1 MRRFFV
7 KNLLFVLAVNL
18 LVKPLWVF
26 LIDRTV
32 QNRVGHAAYGM
43 YQALFNLGII
53 FQIIL
58 DFGLTYYNT
67 RIISQNPD
75 KLKTL
80 FPSMLATRLFLILVY
95 AVLVSGLGW
104 VVGYRNWEL
113 VLLAGILLIQA
124 FSSLMQFLRSN
135 VAALHY
141 FKADGIL
148 SVADRLLMIVVC
160 GYLLFSNM
168 TSASFR
174 IEWFILAQ
182 IICYGIAVIIAF
194 IALGKISGLK
204 LGLSLKTEEVKHI
217 IQQSLPYAL
226 LVFMMAVHMRSDTI
240 LVERLCGSAGKE
252 QAGIYAAGYR
262 LLDVGNMFG
271 LMFAG
276 MLLPLFGRMLA
287 EKQDVQ
293 PIIKLCVN
301 ILLPVSFT
309 IAIAAAFFGK
319 PIMHMLYV
327 NATDYDGKVFAWQMA
342 AFPAFCMMYVYS
354 TLLTANGNLKLL
366 NVIAFSGVV
375 INLSLNFSLI
385 PHYMAL
391 GAAFTAFITQTVL
404 AICFIL
410 FSGKRLHLPTNVK
423 WISAHSGFMLFI
435 TCIGYTSQYIKANW
449 QIQLLIFGSVSIAC
463 MFIFR
468 FVSVAALKQLASKK

>member
-1 MRRFFV
+1 MKRFFV

-32 QNRVGHAAYGM
+32 QNKVGHAAYGT

-80 FPSMLATRLFLILVY
+80 FPSMLAARLFLILVY
-95 AVLVSGLGW
+95 AILVSGLGW
-104 VVGYRNWEL
+104 IVGYRDWEL

-141 FKADGIL
+141 FKADGLL

-160 GYLLFSNM
+160 GYLLFSSA
-168 TSASFR
+168 TSASFK
-174 IEWFILAQ
+174 IEWFILTQ
-182 IICYGIAVIIAF
+182 IICYGIAVVLAF
-194 IALGKISGLK
+194 ITLRKISGLK
-204 LGLSLKTEEVKHI
+204 LGLSINTAEVKHI
-217 IQQSLPYAL
+217 IKQSLPYAL

-240 LVERLCGSAGKE
+240 LVERLCGDAGKE

-301 ILLPVSFT
+301 ILLPVAFT
-309 IAIAAAFFGK
+309 IAIAAAFFGR
-319 PIMHMLYV
+319 PIMHMLYTH
-327 NATDYDGKVFAWQMA
+327 ATDYDGNVFAWQMA
-342 AFPAFCMMYVYS
+342 SFPAFCMMYVYS

-366 NVIAFSGVV
+366 NVIAFTGVV

-391 GAAFTAFITQTVL
+391 GAAFTAFVTQTVL
-404 AICFIL
+404 AICFII
-410 FSGKRLHLPTNVK
+410 FSGKRLQLPINIK
-423 WISAHSGFMLFI
+423 WIGAHAGFLFFVA
-435 TCIGYTSQYIKANW
+435 CMGYGIQFIHTNW
-449 QIQLLIFGSVSIAC
+449 QIQIMLFGTISIIS
-463 MFIFR
+463 MFVFR
-468 FVSVAALKQLASKK
+468 FVSVGAIRQLANKR